1 MTWKTTW
8 CGHTP
13 RAGHP
18 RAWGQVGLRKHHY
31 EHSPWRWWNSSQAIA
46 NSKRWCCS
54 KCWTQYTSKFG
65 KLSNGPRTGKGQF
78 SFYFQRTAMPK
89 NVQITVQLHLFHM
102 LTRWY
107 AKSFKLGCSSTWT
120 ENFPMY
126 KLGLEKAE
134 GPEIKLSTF
143 TGSWRKQG
151 NFRKTCNL
159 CFTDYTKAFVQITTN
174 CGKFWEMGIPDH
186 LLVSWET
193 CTGLKKQQLEPDMEQ
208 RTGSILGKEYNK
220 GVYCHPA
227 DLTYMQSSV
236 QSFSHVQLF
245 ATPWITAHQTSLSI
259 TNSRS
264 PPKPMSIESVMPS
277 SHLILCHPLL
287 NLPPIPPSIRVFSNR
302 STLCMRGPKYWSF
315 SFSISPST
323 EHPGLISFRMD

>member
-1 MTWKTTW
+1 
-8 CGHTP
+8 
-13 RAGHP
+13 
-18 RAWGQVGLRKHHY
+18 
-31 EHSPWRWWNSSQAIA
+31 
-46 NSKRWCCS
+46 
-54 KCWTQYTSKFG
+54 
-65 KLSNGPRTGKGQF
+65 
-78 SFYFQRTAMPK
+78 
-89 NVQITVQLHLFHM
+89 M

-186 LLVSWET
+186 LLLSWET

-208 RTGSILGKEYNK
+208 RTGSILGKEYIK
-220 GVYCHPA
+220 VVY
-227 DLTYMQSSV
+227 
-236 QSFSHVQLF
+236 SHHEKSC
-245 ATPWITAHQTSLSI
+245 ARWITSWHQDCWEKYQQPQIGRWYHSYGRKWRGTKESLD
-259 TNSRS
+259 
-264 PPKPMSIESVMPS
+264 ESEK
-277 SHLILCHPLL
+277 LA
-287 NLPPIPPSIRVFSNR
+287 
-302 STLCMRGPKYWSF
+302 
-315 SFSISPST
+315 
-323 EHPGLISFRMD
+323 